1 MITLDMNF
9 LIIAAVGGLLMGA
22 GALVGAEYVR
32 KSSGPTI
39 ESSK

>member
-9 LIIAAVGGLLMGA
+9 LYIAAAGGLLMGV
-22 GALVGAEYVR
+22 GALFGAEYVR
-32 KSSGPTI
+32 KSSGPVI